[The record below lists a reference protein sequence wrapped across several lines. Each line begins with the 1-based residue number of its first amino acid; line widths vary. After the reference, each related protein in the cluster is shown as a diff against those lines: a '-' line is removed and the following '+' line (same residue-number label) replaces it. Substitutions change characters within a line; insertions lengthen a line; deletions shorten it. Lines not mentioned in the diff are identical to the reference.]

1 MASAYSRSVIGG
13 IKFSMALLLIACG
26 SKPAADTDGGAAS
39 NEPKQTETN
48 QAKADTD
55 SAEKNIKITQTAARA
70 VQTEKYECADFS
82 MANSGNITVTG
93 GALDAAWDWGEYTPA
108 VLPKDEQYNDV
119 GILVRMPYEFN
130 TATFTGGTTLLD
142 TGFAGNTALLLKGT
156 LTIGDSM
163 EVTGATLTFQDGD
176 KPVFTGM
183 IPDGVPYKLIY
194 EAWQTDG
201 EGLSSQEWFNNE
213 DHLATWGGKLIST
226 FDKNKTYTCKL
237 YLTTTAAG
245 SDAGCY
251 FGTNTKLKINGTLY
265 SYRLVNVDPDYDSSG
280 RIYTFWAYTDP
291 GSNTDSPET
300 GDNSSIVLW
309 LSLLF
314 VGGAPVVLRKKREH
328 R

>member
-1 MASAYSRSVIGG
+1 
-13 IKFSMALLLIACG
+13 
-26 SKPAADTDGGAAS
+26 
-39 NEPKQTETN
+39 
-48 QAKADTD
+48 
-55 SAEKNIKITQTAARA
+55 
-70 VQTEKYECADFS
+70 

-156 LTIGDSM
+156 LTIGDGM

-183 IPDGVPYKLIY
+183 IPDGVPYKLIF

-226 FDKNKTYTCKL
+226 FDKNKTYTYKL
-237 YLTTTAAG
+237 YLTTAASG
-245 SDAGCY
+245 STVVTLKASYLTTLSAGKHTLTVVYTDGDCSTE
-251 FGTNTKLKINGTLY
+251 FEIQSAGNT
-265 SYRLVNVDPDYDSSG
+265 DPGSNDKPGDN
-280 RIYTFWAYTDP
+280 TDP

-300 GDNSSIVLW
+300 SDYSSIVLW

-314 VGGAPVVLRKKREH
+314 VGGVPVVLRKKREH